1 MRGVLKDSI
10 GRPTIHSLRTR
21 LSEMREGSF
30 RETQESKA
38 RESSNSLVRRGNSF
52 FPQGLRS

>member
-21 LSEMREGSF
+21 LSEMREGELPGDP
-30 RETQESKA
+30 RK
-38 RESSNSLVRRGNSF
+38 
-52 FPQGLRS
+52 QGQGVLKLPGKKRK